1 MFRTDEIIK
10 AAKLPPEGVAMSRH
24 IDYIYFIP
32 ILFVTIIGTFHMHFD
47 LLAGDWDFWLD
58 WKDRQWWVV
67 VTPVTAIT
75 FVAALQYYNWVNYRQ
90 PFGATITILAL
101 LAGKWV
107 TVVAA
112 WWWWSNYP
120 YNFVMP
126 ATLLPSALVI
136 DIILLLTRSWVI
148 TAVVGAWLFAALF
161 YPTNW
166 ALFGYSK
173 TPIVVDGTLLS
184 WADYMGFVYVRTGT
198 PEYIRLIEVGSLRT
212 FGGHSTMI
220 SAFFASFASSLM
232 YILWWQFGKFFCT
245 SYFYLTDDRGR
256 TTKVHDV
263 LAYGELARAERI
275 KMGGSAANVGG
286 KA

>member
-1 MFRTDEIIK
+1 MFRTAEIIK

-58 WKDRQWWVV
+58 WKDRQWWPI

-75 FVAALQYYNWVNYRQ
+75 FCAAIQYYLWVNYRQ
-90 PFGATITILAL
+90 PFGATLTILAL

-126 ATLLPSALVI
+126 ATLLPSALVL
-136 DIILLLTRSWVI
+136 DIVLLLTRSRVL

-166 ALFGYSK
+166 ALFAYSK
-173 TPIVVDGTLLS
+173 TPLVVDGQLLS
-184 WADYMGFVYVRTGT
+184 WADYMGFLYVRTGT
-198 PEYIRLIEVGSLRT
+198 PEYIRMIEVGSLRT

-220 SAFFASFASSLM
+220 SAFFAAFASSLM

-245 SYFYLTDDRGR
+245 AHFYLTDSRNR
-256 TTKVHDV
+256 TTKVSDV
-263 LAYGELARAERI
+263 LAYGELARAERA
-275 KMGGSAANVGG
+275 KLAEG
-286 KA
+286 KS

>member
-24 IDYIYFIP
+24 IDYIYFVP

-75 FVAALQYYNWVNYRQ
+75 FCAALQYYNWVNYRQ
-90 PFGATITILAL
+90 PFGATLTILAL

-107 TVVAA
+107 TVIAA

-126 ATLLPSALVI
+126 ATLLPSALVL
-136 DIILLLTRSWVI
+136 DIVLLLTRSWVI

-245 SYFYLTDDRGR
+245 AYFYLTDERGR
-256 TTKVHDV
+256 TQKVHDV
-263 LAYGELARAERI
+263 FAYGDLARAERA
-275 KMGGSAANVGG
+275 KLAGG

>member
-1 MFRTDEIIK
+1 
-10 AAKLPPEGVAMSRH
+10 
-24 IDYIYFIP
+24 
-32 ILFVTIIGTFHMHFD
+32 MHFD

-58 WKDRQWWVV
+58 WKDRQWWPI

-75 FVAALQYYNWVNYRQ
+75 FCAAIQYYLWVNYRQ
-90 PFGATITILAL
+90 PFGATLTILAL

-107 TVVAA
+107 TIVLA

-126 ATLLPSALVI
+126 ATLLPSALVL

-148 TAVVGAWLFAALF
+148 TAVIGAWLFATLF

-166 ALFGYSK
+166 ALFAYSK
-173 TPIVVDGTLLS
+173 VPVVVDGQLLS
-184 WADYMGFVYVRTGT
+184 WADYMGFMYVRTGT
-198 PEYIRLIEVGSLRT
+198 PEYIRMIEVGSLRT

-220 SAFFASFASSLM
+220 SSFFAAFASSLM

-245 SYFYLTDDRGR
+245 AYFYLTDERKR
-256 TTKVHDV
+256 TKKVWDV
-263 LAYGELARAERI
+263 LAYGDLARAE
-275 KMGGSAANVGG
+275 KAKLAEG
-286 KA
+286 KI